1 MDLDL
6 KEIVDFLQGG
16 GVADVPQESLMLT
29 GDENIVNIDFS
40 VFWVIKDA
48 GKFLFEIQDP
58 EGTVK
63 AAAETAMREV
73 IAKSNI
79 QPILTE
85 GRASIEIETQEII
98 QSILDEYNSGIQVT
112 QVQTQ
117 KADPPDQ
124 VIDAFRDVQAARA
137 DMERSKNEAEAYA
150 NDVIP
155 RARGEAAKIMQ
166 AAEAYKQKVVAS
178 AEGEASRFIS
188 IYNEYAKAKEVTQE
202 RMYLETME
210 KVLADIDKVI
220 IEKNAGS
227 GVVPYLPLPEL
238 GKKKVDKL
246 MKMQKILLPV
256 IIIIGALAFFSIFI
270 VKEVNQAIV
279 LQFGDPK
286 KIILKPGLNFKMPF
300 IQNVVFLDSRILNLD
315 TPPIEVIASDQKRL
329 IVDAFAR
336 FQIID
341 PLKFYISV
349 GNERVARSRL
359 ATIINSR
366 LRNVLGQQELQTL
379 LSKDRSKQMAL
390 IQEGVNAEAKN
401 FGIKIVDVRIKR
413 ADLPEANSEAIFRRM
428 QTEREKEAKEFR
440 ARGAEM
446 AVTITSTADKDVSVL
461 LANANKDSEIMKGQG
476 DGERNKI
483 FADAFGRDPEF
494 FAFYRAMQAYET
506 ALIGGDTSVILSP
519 DSEFFK
525 FFGNIKPKK

>member
-1 MDLDL
+1 MSD
-6 KEIVDFLQGG
+6 DFKGRGGSPWGTPPGGGNGSGRGPTPPDIDAIIRDIQSKINKFLPGGSSSGGKPIGLILIIIAFVWLASGLYRVGPDEQGVVLRFGKFVKTTQPGLHYHIPLPVETVQTPKVTKVNRIDIGFRSERDSGFSQGG

-79 QPILTE
+79 QPVLTE
-85 GRASIEIETQEII
+85 GRAQIEIETQEII

-155 RARGEAAKIMQ
+155 RARGEAARIMQ
-166 AAEAYKQKVVAS
+166 GAEAYKQKVVAS

-238 GKKKVDKL
+238 GKKK
-246 MKMQKILLPV
+246 
-256 IIIIGALAFFSIFI
+256 
-270 VKEVNQAIV
+270 
-279 LQFGDPK
+279 
-286 KIILKPGLNFKMPF
+286 
-300 IQNVVFLDSRILNLD
+300 
-315 TPPIEVIASDQKRL
+315 
-329 IVDAFAR
+329 
-336 FQIID
+336 
-341 PLKFYISV
+341 
-349 GNERVARSRL
+349 
-359 ATIINSR
+359 ATN
-366 LRNVLGQQELQTL
+366 
-379 LSKDRSKQMAL
+379 
-390 IQEGVNAEAKN
+390 
-401 FGIKIVDVRIKR
+401 
-413 ADLPEANSEAIFRRM
+413 
-428 QTEREKEAKEFR
+428 
-440 ARGAEM
+440 
-446 AVTITSTADKDVSVL
+446 
-461 LANANKDSEIMKGQG
+461 
-476 DGERNKI
+476 
-483 FADAFGRDPEF
+483 
-494 FAFYRAMQAYET
+494 
-506 ALIGGDTSVILSP
+506 
-519 DSEFFK
+519 
-525 FFGNIKPKK
+525 